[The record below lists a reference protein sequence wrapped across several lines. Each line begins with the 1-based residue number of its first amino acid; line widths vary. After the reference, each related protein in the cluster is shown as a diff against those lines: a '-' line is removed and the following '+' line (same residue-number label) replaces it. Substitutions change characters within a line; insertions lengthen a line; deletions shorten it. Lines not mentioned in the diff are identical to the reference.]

1 MIRIANFST
10 AQTGTQGL
18 NASCCPLHTPI
29 MIKGNDDLWDDD
41 ACTKRERHSHSAT
54 HKRE

>member
-10 AQTGTQGL
+10 AQTQVHTVL

-29 MIKGNDDLWDDD
+29 MIKGNDDLWEDDD
-41 ACTKRERHSHSAT
+41 ACTKREQPT
-54 HKRE
+54 LQ